1 MIIIMSIEKQIKRKT
16 QKEKFVEDAAVFAS
30 TEFVIVSFSAAS

>member
-1 MIIIMSIEKQIKRKT
+1 MSFEKQIKWKT
-16 QKEKFVEDAAVFAS
+16 QKEKFVEDAAAVFAS